1 MPETH
6 LKSFDPRAAVS
17 VEGSF
22 VSKRIHLVV
31 DSVIIYCDCSVCI
44 AAHLGCTY
52 SSSLL
57 LLSEDIAVY
66 KLFHIQLFGL
76 FCSFIEYL
84 SVLGARDTAVNKTE
98 KLPRSGTLHFESKT
112 LN

>member
-1 MPETH
+1 M
-6 LKSFDPRAAVS
+6 
-17 VEGSF
+17 
-22 VSKRIHLVV
+22 
-31 DSVIIYCDCSVCI
+31 CI

-52 SSSLL
+52 SLSLL
-57 LLSEDIAVY
+57 LLSEDIAVH

-76 FCSFIEYL
+76 FHSFIEYL

-98 KLPRSGTLHFESKT
+98 KLPPSGTLHFESKT